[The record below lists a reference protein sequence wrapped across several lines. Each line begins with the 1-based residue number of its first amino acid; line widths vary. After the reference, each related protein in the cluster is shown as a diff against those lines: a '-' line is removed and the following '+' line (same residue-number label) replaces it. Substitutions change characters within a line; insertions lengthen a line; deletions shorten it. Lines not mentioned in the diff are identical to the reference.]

1 MENNSSIIKV
11 TKKLVP
17 TILLIC
23 SLSVNV
29 IVFLK
34 SGRINFDEEKE
45 VVSWSKRAA
54 IEGERVAAMPCSGHG
69 RAYLDSY
76 SLLSLDEEDDDDNE
90 EMSVVCECNT
100 CYTGSQCHTFI
111 PSCPANAQ
119 SGDPLFLEPFWIK
132 NAARSAI
139 LVSGW
144 HRMSYYFNQT
154 GYMSKQL
161 ENRIRNLHNIVGN
174 AVTKEKYIIFG
185 TGSTQLINAAIHA
198 LSPSP
203 NNSSSPSLV
212 VPIIPYYLLYKQ
224 QTEFF
229 QEVEYKFEEDA
240 SLWMKKMNNDDNII
254 EIVTSPN
261 NPDGKLNR
269 ARLQHPNAK
278 AIYDRVYYWP
288 QFTPISAP
296 ADDDIMLFSLSKLT
310 GHAGTRFGY
319 YFCAM
324 CRWAVVKDETVFTK
338 MNEYMNMNTVG
349 VSHES
354 QLRTLQLMKVIT
366 QGKKEED
373 EEETMFD
380 FGYKTMKNRWEKLNE
395 IISVSKR
402 FSFQELESDQYC
414 NFFHKIRG
422 PSPAYAWLK
431 CLRKEEE
438 KDCYETM
445 RAANIL
451 GCRGS
456 NYGAQEK
463 YRVELNEVSWSRK
476 AAKEAEVVASISCSG
491 HGRAYIDSTIVNVNQ
506 QQQQQQQQQLGGP
519 VCECNS
525 CYGGPYCSQLLPS
538 CPADADRGDP
548 YFLEPFWMENA
559 AMSAILVSGWHRM
572 SYTFNHSSFMSIQL
586 ENRIRNLHDIVGN
599 AITKEKYIIF
609 GSGTTQLINAAIHA
623 LSNHNSSSPSKIVAS
638 IPFFPLYKQQTEFFQ
653 EVDYTFEGDASL
665 WMNKMNNYSN
675 NNITNL
681 IEMVTSP
688 NNPDGQLKCA
698 RFQHPNAKAIYD
710 RVYYW
715 PHYTT
720 ISTTPADD
728 DIMLFS
734 LSKLTGHGGSRF
746 GWAVVKDKTVFE
758 KMDKYLSI
766 NTMGVSHESQL
777 RALKL
782 MKVVIE
788 GKEGETLFDFGYK
801 TLSYRWEKLSE
812 VISVSK
818 RFSLQEIEP
827 EYCNFFH
834 KIRGPSPAYAWLKCL
849 REEEKDCYAVL
860 TAANIIGR
868 RGSNYGA
875 EDRYVRL
882 SLIRTQD
889 DFDQLLHRLKILISE
904 ENTAKSI

>member
-1 MENNSSIIKV
+1 M
-11 TKKLVP
+11 
-17 TILLIC
+17 
-23 SLSVNV
+23 
-29 IVFLK
+29 
-34 SGRINFDEEKE
+34 
-45 VVSWSKRAA
+45 
-54 IEGERVAAMPCSGHG
+54 
-69 RAYLDSY
+69 
-76 SLLSLDEEDDDDNE
+76 
-90 EMSVVCECNT
+90 
-100 CYTGSQCHTFI
+100 
-111 PSCPANAQ
+111 
-119 SGDPLFLEPFWIK
+119 
-132 NAARSAI
+132 
-139 LVSGW
+139 
-144 HRMSYYFNQT
+144 
-154 GYMSKQL
+154 
-161 ENRIRNLHNIVGN
+161 
-174 AVTKEKYIIFG
+174 
-185 TGSTQLINAAIHA
+185 
-198 LSPSP
+198 
-203 NNSSSPSLV
+203 
-212 VPIIPYYLLYKQ
+212 
-224 QTEFF
+224 
-229 QEVEYKFEEDA
+229 
-240 SLWMKKMNNDDNII
+240 
-254 EIVTSPN
+254 
-261 NPDGKLNR
+261 
-269 ARLQHPNAK
+269 
-278 AIYDRVYYWP
+278 
-288 QFTPISAP
+288 
-296 ADDDIMLFSLSKLT
+296 
-310 GHAGTRFGY
+310 
-319 YFCAM
+319 
-324 CRWAVVKDETVFTK
+324 
-338 MNEYMNMNTVG
+338 
-349 VSHES
+349 
-354 QLRTLQLMKVIT
+354 
-366 QGKKEED
+366 
-373 EEETMFD
+373 
-380 FGYKTMKNRWEKLNE
+380 
-395 IISVSKR
+395 
-402 FSFQELESDQYC
+402 
-414 NFFHKIRG
+414 
-422 PSPAYAWLK
+422 
-431 CLRKEEE
+431 
-438 KDCYETM
+438 
-445 RAANIL
+445 
-451 GCRGS
+451 
-456 NYGAQEK
+456 
-463 YRVELNEVSWSRK
+463 RK
-476 AAKEAEVVASISCSG
+476 AAEEAEVVASISCSG

-506 QQQQQQQQQLGGP
+506 QQQQQQELGGP

-698 RFQHPNAKAIYD
+698 RFQHQNAKAIYD
-710 RVYYW
+710 R
-715 PHYTT
+715 
-720 ISTTPADD
+720 
-728 DIMLFS
+728 
-734 LSKLTGHGGSRF
+734 
-746 GWAVVKDKTVFE
+746 DKTVFE